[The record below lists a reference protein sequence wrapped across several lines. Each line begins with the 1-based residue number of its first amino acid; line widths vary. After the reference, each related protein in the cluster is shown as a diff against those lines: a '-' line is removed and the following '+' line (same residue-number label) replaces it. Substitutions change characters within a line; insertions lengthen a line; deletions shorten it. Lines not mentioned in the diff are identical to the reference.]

1 MEFLKTWSLRSNSVT
16 RQKLMENAR
25 IKKDPL
31 KCDFWVIFKCCDL
44 LLHCRICSLKNY
56 GGKSLL
62 IIQLRF
68 FIFHTLCDDR
78 MWHFGSIWELLK
90 CFWLICLSS
99 CCYSIGRKLY
109 LISSWINEKTPTL
122 TRFLLAC
129 NPEEKILLLGCHI
142 AYAYVLKDKQGH
154 NMKKPSLLLEKL
166 GLTIKEMNGG

>member
-1 MEFLKTWSLRSNSVT
+1 MRLLSNFQMLWSSAALQNLQFEELWGKIPSHYS
-16 RQKLMENAR
+16 
-25 IKKDPL
+25 IK
-31 KCDFWVIFKCCDL
+31 I
-44 LLHCRICSLKNY
+44 
-56 GGKSLL
+56 
-62 IIQLRF
+62 

-122 TRFLLAC
+122 TRCLLAC

>member
-1 MEFLKTWSLRSNSVT
+1 MQVQKCIFFSNWT
-16 RQKLMENAR
+16 L
-25 IKKDPL
+25 
-31 KCDFWVIFKCCDL
+31 DL
-44 LLHCRICSLKNY
+44 HALQNLQFVELWW
-56 GGKSLL
+56 GKSLL

-122 TRFLLAC
+122 TRCLLAC